1 MRMTNWSIMYI
12 HQYAYHS
19 EQFEHRMHSG
29 SWDLCVRER
38 CLTACMQHATLSF
51 IFSLSTHR
59 APYSGS
65 VSNRYSLPWNYSAF
79 WHPNHVRT
87 LYLSSPLMTGTFLL
101 EEPSI
106 SQDTTAHSPFLS
118 RDTKNTV
125 SSKKVSI
132 QYNVC
137 PFALNV
143 TMNLSFD
150 NEICMINYNLWL
162 VYSVS
167 YCKPAIHSGNYC
179 CIQS

>member
-1 MRMTNWSIMYI
+1 MLIVRSSLNTECT
-12 HQYAYHS
+12 QAAK
-19 EQFEHRMHSG
+19 
-29 SWDLCVRER
+29 CVRER
-38 CLTACMQHATLSF
+38 CLTACSMQPWVLFFHSQLTGLH
-51 IFSLSTHR
+51 IV
-59 APYSGS
+59 AP
-65 VSNRYSLPWNYSAF
+65 VSNRYSLPWNYSAS

-125 SSKKVSI
+125 RQQESI
-132 QYNVC
+132 QYTVC
-137 PFALNV
+137 PFSLIV
-143 TMNLSFD
+143 TMNLSFG

-167 YCKPAIHSGNYC
+167 YGKPAIHSGNYC